1 MIYKQMVLFF
11 RYSLKCTDHCFNI
24 ALGNKRRA
32 TLGNPTAVNMDGLLV
47 DVDVQSINDSP
58 PTCEDKRKDT
68 DHFFRIAVTKNVNG
82 KSKKYHA
89 CKLCL

>member
-11 RYSLKCTDHCFNI
+11 RYSLKCTDHCFNV

-47 DVDVQSINDSP
+47 DVDVQSIDNSP
-58 PTCEDKRKDT
+58 LTHEDKQKDT
-68 DHFFRIAVTKNVNG
+68 DHFFCIAVTKNVNR

-89 CKLCL
+89 CKLCP